1 MPYGGQITGDLEGL
15 PAIHPSAGPLAN
27 SLEDLDFFTSS
38 VLSTEVWK
46 YDHSAI
52 GAPWSHQPQLEDEAK
67 LRIGVLDEHALFP
80 LHPPVRRA
88 LQSAVQA
95 LAAAGHELVPIT
107 QDGGRDIALGNRIA
121 FQYFT
126 YAPATDLMA
135 VSGEPQVPSVA
146 KRAHPM
152 FTGPFPVSSDL
163 PDFEIIKELQRA
175 RNAYCDTWRKAWVE
189 YKVDVILAP
198 SAQNT
203 AVPYDTYGWPP
214 YTLFLNV
221 LDVSAGTQ
229 CQFDSG

>member
-1 MPYGGQITGDLEGL
+1 MPYGGQKTGDLEGL
-15 PAIHPSAGPLAN
+15 PTIHPSAGPLAN
-27 SLEDLDFFTSS
+27 SLEDLDFFTSL
-38 VLSTEVWK
+38 VLSTEGWK
-46 YDHSAI
+46 YDYTVI
-52 GAPWSHQPQLEDEAK
+52 GATWSRQHQLEVGAK
-67 LRIGVLDEHALFP
+67 LRIGVLDENSLFP

-88 LQSAVQA
+88 LQSAAQA

-107 QDGGRDIALGNRIA
+107 QDGGRDITLGNRIA
-121 FQYFT
+121 FRYFT

-152 FTGPFPVSSDL
+152 FTCPFPVSSDL

-175 RNAYCDTWRKAWVE
+175 RNAYCDKWRKAWVE
-189 YKVDVILAP
+189 YKVDVMLAP

-221 LDVSAGTQ
+221 LDVSTRT
-229 CQFDSG
+229 